1 MQAKRLGEYLD
12 RGDGTSRLVPQA
24 ALLLAIRQQLS
35 EVLPDNL
42 QRSCVIANYKQGVVV
57 VVAGT
62 NATAAK
68 LRHLEPRIL
77 EILGKRGMKATG
89 IKVDVQPTRRF
100 AVQVPEK
107 KALLLSPAARASL
120 AQLGRRLPDGRL
132 RRAIRALVARGE

>member
-12 RGDGTSRLVPQA
+12 FGAGISRLMPQA

-35 EVLPDNL
+35 EVLPDHL

-77 EILGKRGMKATG
+77 EVLGKRGLKATG
-89 IKVDVQPTRRF
+89 IKVDVQPARSF
-100 AVQVPEK
+100 AMQVPEK
-107 KALLLSPAARASL
+107 KALPLSAGARGAL
-120 AQLGRRLPDGRL
+120 ARLECQLPDSPL
-132 RRAIRALVARGE
+132 RRAVRRLASRR

>member
-42 QRSCVIANYKQGVVV
+42 WRSCVIANYKQGVVV

-62 NATAAK
+62 SATAAK
-68 LRHLEPRIL
+68 LRHLEPRII
-77 EILGKRGMKATG
+77 EVLGKRGLKATA
-89 IKVDVQPTRRF
+89 IKVDVQPTRSF

-107 KALLLSPAARASL
+107 KALLLSAAARAAL
-120 AQLGRRLPDGRL
+120 TQLGVRLPDGRL
-132 RRAIRALVARGE
+132 QRAIKALASRRD

>member
-12 RGDGTSRLVPQA
+12 RGDGTSRLVPQV

-42 QRSCVIANYKQGVVV
+42 WRSCVIANYKQGVVV

-68 LRHLEPRIL
+68 LRHLEPRII
-77 EILGKRGMKATG
+77 EVLGKRGLKATG
-89 IKVDVQPTRRF
+89 IKVDVQPTRSF

-107 KALLLSPAARASL
+107 KALLLSVAARAAL
-120 AQLGRRLPDGRL
+120 VALGCQLPDSRL
-132 RRAIRALVARGE
+132 RRAVERLASKD

>member
-12 RGDGTSRLVPQA
+12 RDADTSRLVPQA

-35 EVLPDNL
+35 EVLPDHL
-42 QRSCVIANYKQGVVV
+42 QRSFVIANYKQGVVV

-68 LRHLEPRIL
+68 LRHFTPRIL
-77 EILGKRGMKATG
+77 EALGKRGLKATG
-89 IKVDVQPTRRF
+89 IKVDVQPARSF

-107 KALLLSPAARASL
+107 KALLLSPAARTAL
-120 AQLGRRLPDGRL
+120 AGLDRRLPDGPL
-132 RRAIRALVARGE
+132 RRAIRALASRDD

>member
-42 QRSCVIANYKQGVVV
+42 SRSCVIANYKQGVVV

-68 LRHLEPRIL
+68 LRHFEPRII
-77 EILGKRGMKATG
+77 EVLGKRGLKATG
-89 IKVDVQPTRRF
+89 IRVDVQPTRSF

-107 KALLLSPAARASL
+107 KALLLSAAARATL
-120 AQLGRRLPDGRL
+120 AQLGSRLPEGRL
-132 RRAIRALVARGE
+132 RRAIQTLVSRGD

>member
-12 RGDGTSRLVPQA
+12 RGDGTNRLVPQA
-24 ALLLAIRQQLS
+24 TLLLAIRQQLS

-42 QRSCVIANYKQGVVV
+42 WRSCVIANYKQGVVV
-57 VVAGT
+57 VIAGT

-77 EILGKRGMKATG
+77 AVLGRRGVKATG
-89 IKVDVQPTRRF
+89 IKVDVQPTRSL

-107 KALLLSPAARASL
+107 KALLLSAAARSAL
-120 AQLGRRLPDGRL
+120 ERLGGRLPDGRL
-132 RRAIRALVARGE
+132 QRAIRALASRGG

>member
-12 RGDGTSRLVPQA
+12 HGDGTSRLVPQA

-42 QRSCVIANYKQGVVV
+42 RRSCVIANYKQGVVV

-77 EILGKRGMKATG
+77 EVLGKRGLKATG
-89 IKVDVQPTRRF
+89 IKVDVQPTRSF

-107 KALLLSPAARASL
+107 KALLLSAAARTAL
-120 AQLGRRLPDGRL
+120 AQLGLRLPDGRL
-132 RRAIRALVARGE
+132 QRTIRALASRGD

>member
-12 RGDGTSRLVPQA
+12 RDAGTSRLVPQA

-35 EVLPDNL
+35 EVLPDHL
-42 QRSCVIANYKQGVVV
+42 QRSFVIANYKQGVVV

-68 LRHLEPRIL
+68 LRHFTPRIL
-77 EILGKRGMKATG
+77 EVLGKRGLKATG
-89 IKVDVQPTRRF
+89 IKVDVQPARSF

-107 KALLLSPAARASL
+107 KALLLSPAARTAL
-120 AQLGRRLPDGRL
+120 AGLDRRLPDGRL
-132 RRAIRALVARGE
+132 RRAIRALVARGD

>member
-12 RGDGTSRLVPQA
+12 RGAGTSRLVPQA

-42 QRSCVIANYKQGVVV
+42 WRSCVIANYKQGVVV

-68 LRHLEPRIL
+68 LRHLEPRMI
-77 EILGKRGMKATG
+77 EVLGKRGLKATG
-89 IKVDVQPTRRF
+89 IKVDVQPTRSF

-107 KALLLSPAARASL
+107 KALLLSAAARA
-120 AQLGRRLPDGRL
+120 ALGRLACQLPDGRL
-132 RRAIRALVARGE
+132 RRALRTLVSRGG

>member
-12 RGDGTSRLVPQA
+12 RGDGTSRLVPQV

-42 QRSCVIANYKQGVVV
+42 WRSCVIANYKQGVVV

-68 LRHLEPRIL
+68 LRHLEPRII
-77 EILGKRGMKATG
+77 EILGKRGLKATG
-89 IKVDVQPTRRF
+89 IRVEVQPTRSF

-107 KALLLSPAARASL
+107 KALLLSPAARAAL
-120 AQLGRRLPDGRL
+120 VQLGCELPDGRL
-132 RRAIRALVARGE
+132 RRAIQTLVSRGD